1 MQIIK
6 YWKNFSNKM
15 KYKKFIEKKIKKIIS
30 IIRNNSH
37 KYNLLFKNICTYY
50 FSKIITIIIIF
61 KVILFMRS

>member
-1 MQIIK
+1 
-6 YWKNFSNKM
+6 M
-15 KYKKFIEKKIKKIIS
+15 KYKKFIEKRIKKIIS